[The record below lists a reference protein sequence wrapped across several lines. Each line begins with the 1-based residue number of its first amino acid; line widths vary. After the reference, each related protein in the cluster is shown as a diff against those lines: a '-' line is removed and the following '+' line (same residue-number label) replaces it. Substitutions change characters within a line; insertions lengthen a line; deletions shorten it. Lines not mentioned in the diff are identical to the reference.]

1 VELRGAEKYALLVS
15 HNNLCAGRIARIR
28 ARSRNSTGSPGSQA
42 PRRGVPAET
51 SSVSAA
57 LNGRNCPSQLP
68 SVRVSAQV
76 PLRRASRALDYFR
89 NTGTEANGCM
99 LDVVQIIRQ
108 KQQPD
113 ARSLLDH
120 AYDEALAVSFGE
132 VAGAPS
138 RWNTLRALRVLG
150 LVWAMRRLVDPSIRG
165 HAARKHEAQ
174 CLQ

>member
-1 VELRGAEKYALLVS
+1 VLEGLLEYERAAGTAPEVPAARRRGEEYLLKRALFRRL
-15 HNNLCAGRIARIR
+15 
-28 ARSRNSTGSPGSQA
+28 STGEIVHPNFLQFA
-42 PRRGVPAET
+42 FPPRYHYDV
-51 SSVSAA
+51 
-57 LNGRNCPSQLP
+57 L
-68 SVRVSAQV
+68 
-76 PLRRASRALDYFR
+76 RALDYFR